1 MSEVL
6 YLNDGTP
13 AMGFGKGF
21 RISTVGKSSGSGK
34 SEEVKPVRTK
44 EKNENKV
51 TVEKHTIWPW
61 GDGNNYPTIAD
72 GLIEKT
78 GVLRAGLKYRM
89 NLTLGSGI
97 YPVTVDSYTENGAE
111 KLIVSEDPEIKKLV
125 KSRMIRQYM
134 TAAMRDKLR
143 LGMAFPEFIMNEA
156 GDKIAAIHCI
166 NAKYVRFCEK
176 DSGTGLIT
184 TAIVSGN
191 WPDTPEAGNFEVVD
205 VLDPFDPLA
214 DLERRKAASKT
225 AKKKFIYPLFDSI
238 SNNEYYTTPDWDT
251 ARQSGWIDIANQ
263 VPKFLTSM
271 YSNQMTIKYHVR
283 IPYAYWDKKFPKTA
297 YKTIPEREKAIQE
310 FLDKIEAR
318 LCDTEN
324 ARKAIF
330 TMFEVNNQGKAEEK
344 WEIEVLD
351 DKFTNT
357 QQLVTSASA
366 NTEILFSILVN
377 PAVVGSMPSGGG
389 PYQTQS
395 GGSNIRE
402 AFLVNLALAWLDRQ
416 DILDPLETMINFN
429 YGEQSDIELR
439 FKNVFLTTLDT
450 GGGTGQ
456 NLG

>member
-1 MSEVL
+1 MSEAL
-6 YLNDGTP
+6 FLNDGTP
-13 AMGFGKGF
+13 VMAFGSGF
-21 RISTVGKSSGSGK
+21 RLSTIGASTGKK
-34 SEEVKPVRTK
+34 TDETKPVRTK
-44 EKNENKV
+44 EKNENKI
-51 TVEKHTIWPW
+51 TVGDNYTIWSW
-61 GDGNNYPTIAD
+61 GEGNDYPTIAD
-72 GLIEKT
+72 ALIEKT

-89 NLTLGSGI
+89 NLTIGSGI
-97 YPVTVDSYTENGAE
+97 YPVTVDGYTENGAE
-111 KLIVSEDPEIKKLV
+111 QLTVSTDKDIKKLV
-125 KSRMIRQYM
+125 KSRMVRQYM
-134 TAAMRDKLR
+134 TSAMRDKLR
-143 LGMAFPEFIMNEA
+143 LGMAFPEFIMNEK

-176 DSGTGLIT
+176 DKNGLIKH
-184 TAIVSGN
+184 AVVSGN
-191 WPDTPEAGNFEVVD
+191 WPDKPEGDNLEIVE

-214 DLERRKAASKT
+214 DLERRKLAATT
-225 AKKKFIYPLFDSI
+225 AGKKFIYPLFDPI

-283 IPYAYWDKKFPKTA
+283 IPYAYWEKKFPRSG
-297 YKTIPEREKAIQE
+297 YKTTQEREKAIQD

-330 TMFEVNNQGKAEEK
+330 TMFEINNQGKAEEK
-344 WEIEVLD
+344 WEIDVLD
-351 DKFTNT
+351 DKFTNE

-402 AFLVNLALAWLDRQ
+402 AFLVNLALAWIDRQ
-416 DILDPLETMINFN
+416 DILDPLETMISFNF
-429 YGEQSDIELR
+429 GEKNDIELR

-450 GGGTGQ
+450 GGGTSQ
-456 NLG
+456 KLS

>member
-6 YLNDGTP
+6 FNSDGAP
-13 AMGFGKGF
+13 AMAFGNGF
-21 RISTVGKSSGSGK
+21 RLSTVGSGSGK
-34 SEEVKPVRTK
+34 KQEEVKPVRTS

-51 TVEKHTIWPW
+51 TVDKFNVWSW
-61 GDGNNYPTIAD
+61 GESNDYPTTAD

-78 GVLRAGLKYRM
+78 GVLRSALKYRM

-97 YPVTVDSYTENGAE
+97 YPVTVESYTENGAE
-111 KLIVSEDPEIKKLV
+111 KLKVSDNKDIKKLV
-125 KSRMIRQYM
+125 KSRMTRRYLQGV
-134 TAAMRDKLR
+134 MRDKLR
-143 LGMAFPEFIMNEA
+143 LGTAFPELIMNEA
-156 GDKIAAIHCI
+156 GDKIAAIHAI
-166 NAKYVRFCEK
+166 NAKYVRLCEK
-176 DSGTGLIT
+176 EKGIIK
-184 TAIVSGN
+184 TAIISGN
-191 WPDTPEAGNFEVVD
+191 WPDKPESGNYEVVD

-214 DLERRKAASKT
+214 DLMARKLANKT
-225 AKKKFIYPLFDSI
+225 AKKKFIYPLFDPI

-251 ARQSGWIDIANQ
+251 ARQAGWIDIANK

-283 IPYAYWDKKFPKTA
+283 IPYSYWDKKFPKGN
-297 YKTIPEREKAIQE
+297 YKTVELREKAITA

-344 WEIEVLD
+344 WDIEVLD
-351 DKFTNT
+351 DKFTNE

-366 NTEILFSILVN
+366 NTEILFSVLVN

-416 DILDPLETMINFN
+416 DILDPLELMINFN
-429 YGEQSDIELR
+429 FGEQSDIELR